1 MSQLKK
7 FLRSWFLQERRKGM
21 APKFPASKDGPK
33 LISVHLPKCAG
44 TSFLKVLG
52 VQYGSRLMLDYDEIP
67 LDPESLFQKDFPVW
81 AEQQK
86 SALTQDFSR
95 VFAVHGHF
103 WAGKYDQALPGAL
116 KITFLRDPIRRL
128 VSHYYYWKSKP
139 SLPNS
144 LHRTFV
150 EKNASLLEFAEFPI
164 MQNVYTK
171 TFLRGHTLDQ
181 FAFVG
186 ICENLA
192 EDIQRLRRQL
202 GWPEVV
208 LPRANRT
215 EHPEYKAHSLDQVVE
230 AKLRKLNEA
239 DVDVYRT
246 ALERRERDLKG

>member
-7 FLRSWFLQERRKGM
+7 FLRGWFTHERRKGM
-21 APKFPASKDGPK
+21 AQKPPARQDGAR

-67 LDPESLFQKDFPVW
+67 LDPESLFQKNFATW
-81 AEQQK
+81 AQQQK
-86 SALTQDFSR
+86 SCLAQDFSR
-95 VFAVHGHF
+95 VSAVNGHF
-103 WAGKYDQALPGAL
+103 WAGKYDHALPGAL

-128 VSHYYYWKSKP
+128 VSHYYYWRSKP

-171 TFLRGHTLDQ
+171 TFLRGYSLDQ

-186 ICENLA
+186 ICENLT
-192 EDIQRLRRQL
+192 EDIQRLRRKL

-208 LPRANRT
+208 LPKANRT
-215 EHPEYKAHSLDQVVE
+215 EHPDYKADSLDRTVE
-230 AKLRKLNEA
+230 IKLRKLNEA
-239 DVDVYRT
+239 DLDTYHA
-246 ALERRERDLKG
+246 ALERRKHDLER